1 MCGRK
6 TNITMLKQFQIL
18 TVFAALVLS
27 GCAVAQDTDT
37 TVTQRLEQGL
47 RGQGQLVSPSET
59 SDQFGPDYQ

>member
-1 MCGRK
+1 MA
-6 TNITMLKQFQIL
+6 KQLQIL
-18 TVFAALVLS
+18 AAVAALVLS

-47 RGQGQLVSPSET
+47 RGQGQLVSPSVT

>member
-1 MCGRK
+1 MVK
-6 TNITMLKQFQIL
+6 HLQIFAA
-18 TVFAALVLS
+18 VAALVLS